1 MSEALAPQTSCQTS
15 GQTSWQRNLDALRR
29 HAGPLLLDALA
40 DPLTIEVALNPDGSL
55 WRERLGEDMSR
66 IGSLEAYRAEALLR
80 TLAGMLNK
88 VITAESPQLDG
99 EWPLD
104 GSRFSGALPPVAAR
118 PMFSIR
124 KRASRVFSLDEY
136 VRSGVMTERQKDRL
150 CEAVRDH
157 RNILVIGGTSS
168 GKTTLTN
175 AIIAEVARQYPQER
189 LIIIEDTGE
198 IQCASPNVVFLH
210 TTVNVSMTLLLK
222 QSLRL
227 RPDRILVGEVRDHAA
242 LDLLDAWNTG
252 HEGGIATLH
261 ANSAREGLTRLRGLV
276 TRNQYAPGD
285 IEEVI
290 GQAVHCLVFL
300 QRTEQGR
307 RVREI
312 LEVRGWSRQA
322 HDYETVA
329 VG

>member
-1 MSEALAPQTSCQTS
+1 MSDALALQTS

-29 HAGPLLLDALA
+29 HAGQLLLDALA

-55 WRERLGEDMSR
+55 WGERLGEDMSR

-136 VRSGVMTERQKDRL
+136 VRSGVMTERQKERL

-198 IQCASPNVVFLH
+198 IQCASTNVVFLH

-312 LEVRGWSRQA
+312 LEVKGWSRQA